1 MSSWRLFTVHG
12 PYTGKT
18 THLKGQI
25 RFGREADN
33 EICIPDEQVSRC
45 HAQIE
50 PIGSGYTIT
59 DMGST
64 NGTFVND
71 KRVEQ
76 PTPLHIGDTI
86 TIGPARFLVLAEA
99 TGDLA

>member
-1 MSSWRLFTVHG
+1 MNSWRLFTVIG

-18 THLKGQI
+18 THLSGQI
-25 RFGREADN
+25 RFGRDTDN

-50 PIGSGYTIT
+50 RTDTGYLIT

-71 KRVEQ
+71 KRVTQ
-76 PTPLHIGDTI
+76 PTPLRIGDTI
-86 TIGPARFLVLAEA
+86 TIGPARFLVLGEA
-99 TGDLA
+99 TGELA